1 MNLLLDTHILLWSLL
16 KPEKLGRKT
25 AKILEN
31 PDNEIWLSPISFWEI
46 IVLAEKGRISL
57 NKEPGEWVRMI
68 LKQLPFREAPLNFNV
83 AIESRYIT
91 VAHQDLA
98 DRFLAATAKTYN
110 LTLITAD
117 LNLLACPDIRLLG
130 NN

>member
-91 VAHQDLA
+91 VAHQDPA